1 MQINHKAKSK
11 MKKFLILIPVLLM
24 LNGCATSKL
33 ANLAK
38 QLKGDAASVR
48 FTVHTIYG
56 TVDFCV
62 TWPSRVS
69 RCWAWSPT
77 SRLISSCRLG

>member
-56 TVDFCV
+56 TVDFIRTNPMTNSLPYSV
-62 TWPSRVS
+62 TTDGTITVK
-69 RCWAWSPT
+69 T
-77 SRLISSCRLG
+77 Q